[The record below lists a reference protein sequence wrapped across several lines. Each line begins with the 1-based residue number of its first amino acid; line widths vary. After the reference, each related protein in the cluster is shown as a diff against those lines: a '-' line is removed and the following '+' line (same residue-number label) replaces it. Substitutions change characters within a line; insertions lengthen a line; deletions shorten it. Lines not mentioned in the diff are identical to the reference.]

1 MTNKEKNFMSAV
13 LYVHN
18 DEALIAEFLR
28 NVIGVLEE
36 HFEHS
41 EIICVNDYSQ
51 DGSVD
56 IVRRISGEAKS
67 TTVTVLNM
75 SYFHGIEAAMNAGMD
90 LAIGDFVLEFDAC
103 IPDFEVSQI
112 MCVYHRSLE
121 GYDIVSASPDRKQ
134 RFTSGL
140 FYRVFNRYTGY
151 SYQLGTE
158 RFRVLSRRVIN
169 RISSMNKTVPYRKA
183 VYANCG
189 LKTANIRYPVTGGQ
203 VIREDAAERKYR
215 TDLAVNSMILF
226 TGLGYRFSVTM
237 TILMMVVAVAVAV
250 YSAVV
255 YLFSTPVAGWTTT
268 IFFMSFAF
276 FGLFGILTIIIK
288 YLQILVDLVFRRRK
302 YSFESIEKMG
312 GK

>member
-18 DEALIAEFLR
+18 DEAVVAGFLR
-28 NVIGVLEE
+28 MVMGVLET

-56 IVRRISGEAKS
+56 IVRGISREAKS

-75 SYFHGIEAAMNAGMD
+75 SYFNGTEAAMNAGMD

-103 IPDFEVSQI
+103 VPDFAAAEI
-112 MCVYHRSLE
+112 MRVYQRSLD
-121 GYDIVSASPDRKQ
+121 GFDIVSASPDKKQ
-134 RFTSGL
+134 RLTSNL
-140 FYRVFNRYTGY
+140 FYRVFNKYTGY
-151 SYQLGTE
+151 SYPLGTE

-169 RISSMNKTVPYRKA
+169 RISSMNKSVPYRKA

-203 VIREDAAERKYR
+203 AVREDAAQRKYR
-215 TDLAVNSMILF
+215 RDLAVNSMILF
-226 TGLGYRFSVTM
+226 TGLGYRFAVTM

-276 FGLFGILTIIIK
+276 FGLFGILTVIIK

-312 GK
+312 GN

>member
-18 DEALIAEFLR
+18 DEAVLADFLR
-28 NVIGVLEE
+28 NVMGVLEDN
-36 HFEHS
+36 FEHS
-41 EIICVNDYSQ
+41 EIICVNDHSQ
-51 DGSVD
+51 DDSAGV
-56 IVRRISGEAKS
+56 VREISKGAESA
-67 TTVTVLNM
+67 TVTVLNM

-103 IPDFEVSQI
+103 VPDFEASEI
-112 MCVYHRSLE
+112 MRVYRRSLE
-121 GYDIVSASPDRKQ
+121 GYDIVSASPDTRQ
-134 RFTSGL
+134 RFTSSL
-140 FYRVFNRYTGY
+140 FYRVFNRFTDFP
-151 SYQLGTE
+151 YQLGTE

-189 LKTANIRYPVTGGQ
+189 LKTANIRYQATGAHGTKKD
-203 VIREDAAERKYR
+203 ESERRYR
-215 TDLAVNSMILF
+215 TDLAINSMILF
-226 TGLGYRFSVTM
+226 TGLGYQFSVTM
-237 TILMMVVAVAVAV
+237 TILMMLVAVAVAV

-312 GK
+312 GN

>member
-18 DEALIAEFLR
+18 DEALIAEFLQAVMR
-28 NVIGVLEE
+28 VLEDN
-36 HFEHS
+36 FEHS
-41 EIICVNDYSQ
+41 EIICVNDYSH
-51 DGSVD
+51 DSSVD
-56 IVRRISGEAKS
+56 IVRKISKQAKS
-67 TTVTVLNM
+67 TTITVLNM
-75 SYFHGIEAAMNAGMD
+75 SHFHGIEAAMNAGVD
-90 LAIGDFVLEFDAC
+90 LAIGDFVLEFDTC
-103 IPDFEVSQI
+103 VPDFAATEI
-112 MCVYHRSLE
+112 MRVYQRSLE
-121 GYDIVSASPDRKQ
+121 GYDIVSASPDKKQ
-134 RFTSGL
+134 RFTSKL
-140 FYRVFNRYTGY
+140 FYKVFNRFTDYP
-151 SYQLGTE
+151 YQLGTE

-189 LKTANIRYPVTGGQ
+189 LKTANIRYQATGVHGTKKD
-203 VIREDAAERKYR
+203 ESERRYR
-215 TDLAVNSMILF
+215 TDLAINSMILF
-226 TGLGYRFSVTM
+226 TGLGYQFSVTM
-237 TILMMVVAVAVAV
+237 TILMMLVAVAVAV

-312 GK
+312 GN